1 MSVVGSDAP
10 ANIGL
15 AGEQAD
21 AIVAESIDAPTKRAK
36 GERFPWSRVI
46 GPILVFLGVVVFW
59 HWMHTNGMRAIFDKP
74 GFLVPAPETVIH
86 ESFFD
91 PIARTALLNGIKW
104 TAFIALIGL
113 VITILTGIVLA
124 VFMAQTKVVENTV
137 YPYLVTIQAIPILAI
152 VPIIY
157 SMFGGG
163 EYPRVI
169 VVIMISIFPIV
180 TNTLF
185 GLQSVDQGQHDLF
198 TLRGANR
205 WTRLWKLQFPA
216 ALPSIFTG
224 FRISAGLAVIGA
236 VVGEQFF
243 RAGNKPGIGIVIES
257 YRQKGIYPQVWGG
270 LILAATLGIIV
281 FLFFGWLSNAVVG
294 HWYDPRRR

>member
-1 MSVVGSDAP
+1 VSVTENRAAVDTTPSALPADAPPAPPKQKRWRHIIEVALPPILLGLVIIGLWYYVSYVLLDDRRRFLLRPPHQVLKVGFLDWDNFHEILDSLWVSTKVALMGLAISVVLGILIAVLMS
-10 ANIGL
+10 
-15 AGEQAD
+15 QAK
-21 AIVAESIDAPTKRAK
+21 IAE
-36 GERFPWSRVI
+36 
-46 GPILVFLGVVVFW
+46 
-59 HWMHTNGMRAIFDKP
+59 RAIF
-74 GFLVPAPETVIH
+74 
-86 ESFFD
+86 
-91 PIARTALLNGIKW
+91 
-104 TAFIALIGL
+104 
-113 VITILTGIVLA
+113 
-124 VFMAQTKVVENTV
+124 
-137 YPYLVTIQAIPILAI
+137 PYMVTLQAIPILAI

-216 ALPSIFTG
+216 ALPNIFTG

>member
-1 MSVVGSDAP
+1 MTAVGSDLSAD
-10 ANIGL
+10 AGL
-15 AGEQAD
+15 SGETAE
-21 AIVAESIDAPTKRAK
+21 AIVAESMASAERKRD
-36 GERFPWSRVI
+36 GFRWSRI
-46 GPILVFLGVVVFW
+46 LGPLAVFIVFVALW
-59 HWMHTNGMRAIFDKP
+59 HWMHTDGMRKIFDKP
-74 GFLVPAPETVIH
+74 GFLVPAPETVLH
-86 ESFFD
+86 DSFVD
-91 PIARTALLNGIKW
+91 SIARTALLNGIKW
-104 TAFIALIGL
+104 TAFVALIGL
-113 VITILTGIVLA
+113 AITIVTGIVLA
-124 VFMAQTKVVENTV
+124 TFMSQTKVIENSA
-137 YPYLVTIQAIPILAI
+137 YPYLVAIQAIPILAI
-152 VPIIY
+152 VPVIY

-163 EYPRVI
+163 MYPRVI

-216 ALPSIFTG
+216 ALPNIFTG

-243 RAGNKPGIGIVIES
+243 RAGSKPGIGIVLES
-257 YRQKGIYPQVWGG
+257 YRQKGIYPQLWGG

>member
-1 MSVVGSDAP
+1 MSVMGSEMGTK
-10 ANIGL
+10 IGL
-15 AGEQAD
+15 SAEPAS
-21 AIVAESIDAPTKRAK
+21 AILAESVDAPTKRAK

-46 GPILVFLGVVVFW
+46 GPILVFLGVVVLW

-163 EYPRVI
+163 KYPRVI

-294 HWYDPRRR
+294 HWYDPRSR